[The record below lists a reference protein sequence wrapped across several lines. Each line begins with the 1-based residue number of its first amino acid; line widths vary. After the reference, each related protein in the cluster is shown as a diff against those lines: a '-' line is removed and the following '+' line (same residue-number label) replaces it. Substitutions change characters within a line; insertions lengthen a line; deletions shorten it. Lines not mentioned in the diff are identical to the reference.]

1 MKKITLVL
9 SVLCLFLMPS
19 CKKYLDIKPKGIQIP
34 EFYDDYVKLLNHKSM
49 MNADNPYLVYITDDI
64 LLGDLSVPFGRY
76 DQAQENQKNLYSFAP
91 GAIFSD
97 GADDFLWQNAYKRI
111 YTFNVVINNVLS
123 CPDGSPKEREA
134 LAAEAKVGRA
144 FEYLLLV
151 NTYARNYN
159 AQSASSD
166 LGVPLVL
173 SEDINKVYERNS
185 IQEVY
190 DQILKDLNEALPHLS
205 ATTPHR
211 FKPSKQV
218 GNAFMAKM
226 YLYMGDYENARMFA
240 EKALQDNNLL
250 TDMTK
255 YSLNTAGNGIG
266 LGRIYDA
273 STGDVYPEAKDNV
286 ESIYARYGDGMI
298 GLSRNVYASVDL
310 LDTYKENL
318 PAGAIDQRRALY
330 FSDNSFKL
338 YGQTHNFPGKSMWVP
353 YVMFNSGFNSSE
365 LFLIAAEGYARKGDA
380 AKALTLLDDL
390 RDMRI
395 VGNQSLP
402 LVDAKAALKIVLDE
416 RRREFAFAGSTRL
429 IDLKRLN
436 READWKKDVVHTA
449 GTETWTLKANDAKY
463 ILPLPPKL
471 ISVNPSIPQY
481 NRD

>member
-1 MKKITLVL
+1 MKKITLAL

-34 EFYDDYVKLLNHKSM
+34 EFYDDYVKLLNHKTM
-49 MNADNPYLVYITDDI
+49 MVADNPYVVYLTDDI

-97 GADDFLWQNAYKRI
+97 GADDYLWQSAYKRI
-111 YTFNVVINNVLS
+111 YTFNVVINNVLNV
-123 CPDGSPKEREA
+123 PDGSPKERET

-151 NTYARNYN
+151 NTYALDYN
-159 AQSASSD
+159 AQSATSD

-173 SEDINKVYERNS
+173 SEDINKVYKRNT

-226 YLYMGDYENARMFA
+226 YLYMGDYENARIFA
-240 EKALQDNNLL
+240 EKALLDNNQL

-255 YSLNTAGNGIG
+255 YSIKTTSTGIG
-266 LGRIYDA
+266 FGRIYNA
-273 STGDVYPEAKDNV
+273 VTEGVYPEAKDNI
-286 ESIYARYGDGMI
+286 ESIYARYGDGFI
-298 GLSRNVYASVDL
+298 GLSRNVYASEDL
-310 LDTYKENL
+310 LETYKHNL
-318 PAGAIDQRRALY
+318 PTGAIDQRRAL
-330 FSDNSFKL
+330 FFADNSFKL
-338 YGQTHNFPGKSMWVP
+338 NSQTYNFPGKSMWVP
-353 YVMFNSGFNSSE
+353 YLLFNAGFNTSE

-380 AKALTLLDDL
+380 VNALAQLDKL

-395 VGNQSLP
+395 KGNTNLP
-402 LVDAKAALKIVLDE
+402 LVDAKTALKIVLEE
-416 RRREFAFAGSTRL
+416 RRRELAFAGSTRL

-436 READWKKDVVHTA
+436 REAEWKKDIVHTA

-481 NRD
+481 SRD